1 MGMKIWAAEKLQ
13 RMLVS
18 IFDEG
23 HSARSVITH
32 AQEDLSQALRNDK
45 IGTSERDQPSLL
57 RDLVQFKGPFIY
69 IHDMD
74 ERYRPTMVREY
85 KPATRKGAGEWP
97 QFRPANPGKCPFV
110 EDPVIRREYE
120 QERARR
126 PVQTRDVQQ
135 EESTRMQPPRRV
147 SPRKALNEVH
157 NPPPATINPSVLHK
171 RVDSNLSFPPMPTN
185 HAMDF
190 IKAPRGPLYLA
201 REPAAS
207 GIQRSNMTSA
217 IQSNM
222 ISSTAATGVK
232 AATSKE
238 VHELKRKVLERTNTG
253 SLSVGSIPSSHRMTD
268 LAGALKNA
276 RAPAPA
282 RAAKS
287 KAQEK
292 LGGIQEDEEEEYA
305 RQRAARHKKKSLQ
318 RDPKPGYCENCRDK
332 YEDFEEVS
340 TFRQISWYQY

>member
-1 MGMKIWAAEKLQ
+1 MSMKIWAAEKLT
-13 RMLVS
+13 RMLTS
-18 IFDEG
+18 LLEDEYK
-23 HSARSVITH
+23 HAVIREP
-32 AQEDLSQALRNDK
+32 ADLSQALRNDK
-45 IGTSERDQPSLL
+45 IGATEREQTGLL
-57 RDLVQFKGPFIY
+57 RDLVPFKGPYIY

-74 ERYRPTMVREY
+74 ERYRPTIVRDY
-85 KPATRKGAGEWP
+85 KAPARRGEGEWP
-97 QFRPANPGKCPFV
+97 QFRSAAVGKCPFV
-110 EDPVIRREYE
+110 EDPSAKREME
-120 QERARR
+120 QARKAAQQRAAYK
-126 PVQTRDVQQ
+126 
-135 EESTRMQPPRRV
+135 EEATRMQPPRRA
-147 SPRKALNEVH
+147 SPRKALREVQ

-171 RVDSNLSFPPMPTN
+171 RADSNTFFPPVPSQQTME
-185 HAMDF
+185 F
-190 IKAPRGPLYLA
+190 VRAPGGPLLMA

-207 GIQRSNMTSA
+207 GIQRSNVTSA

-222 ISSTAATGVK
+222 ISSTAATGIK

-253 SLSVGSIPSSHRMTD
+253 SLSVGSIPSSHRMND

-287 KAQEK
+287 KAQAA
-292 LGGIQEDEEEEYA
+292 LGGIDEDDEEEYLR
-305 RQRAARHKKKSLQ
+305 RQAAKASRKRSAQ

-340 TFRQISWYQY
+340 SLTG